1 VYQSLQPLPRKIS
14 GCREALFFEA
24 VRESPKVESTLYV
37 IPALGGAWIRVTD
50 GRHWDD
56 KPRWSPDGKTIYFVS
71 SRSGVNSV
79 WGIRFDSTNGKPVGD
94 AFRVTVLENP
104 GLMIPDV
111 IPLAELSL
119 TQDKLVLTMEDRSGS
134 IWMLDNVDR

>member
-1 VYQSLQPLPRKIS
+1 MP
-14 GCREALFFEA
+14 
-24 VRESPKVESTLYV
+24 TM
-37 IPALGGAWIRVTD
+37 GGAWIRVTD

-71 SRSGVNSV
+71 SRGGVYNV

-94 AFRVTVLENP
+94 AFRVTAFESP
-104 GLMIPDV
+104 DLMIPDA
-111 IPLAELSL
+111 ITIAELSL

-134 IWMLDNVDR
+134 IWVLDNVDR